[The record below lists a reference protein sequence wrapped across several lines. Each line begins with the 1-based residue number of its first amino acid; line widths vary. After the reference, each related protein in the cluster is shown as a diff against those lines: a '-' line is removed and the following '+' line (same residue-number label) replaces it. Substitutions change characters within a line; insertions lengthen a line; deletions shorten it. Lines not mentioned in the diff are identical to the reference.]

1 MGICSPIK
9 KTPSQRQLKDTTLSI
24 NQTSE
29 KNINSNI
36 QSLTKK
42 ESPIKIYNRLS
53 EKTKFDDVN
62 KFIKIKD
69 IFLGRGVSGIVREG
83 IDSKGENF
91 AIKSIWKN
99 DVSKNIYFKR
109 EVNITLELIHENI
122 IKCYEIYEDN
132 NSLHFILEL
141 CQGGDL
147 FDHIIHSPNQKL
159 SEEES
164 IDILHQILKSLIYLH
179 EELKIIHR
187 DIKPENFLIKN
198 ENGKNIIKLTDF
210 GFSDY
215 IPKDN
220 NGRFTEQIGTPQYA
234 APEIYEGK
242 NYNTKVDLWSVG
254 VVLYNMINGTQPFS
268 GNKNKSDT
276 IMDEVLHKKINF
288 NGFKNPQLK
297 NLAMH
302 LLERDPDKRVNAIQ
316 AFSELQLIKES
327 DESCQTI
334 PSNFNPDI
342 KKVMFIL
349 NNDVATLKDLRTFYI
364 TYIESE
370 NLTKLYM
377 NFHKNKNFKT
387 HEDDHK
393 LKEGRIYVD
402 AQFLINETLKHEK
415 YVNDDFK
422 NEIEKFIKEKGEEK
436 LKRQLIDVT
445 KFFHVSIEA
454 KKFIQKQRIY
464 NEFKNLDKDNKGYL
478 TKDEIFKLVT
488 DKTKL
493 NDFPHIHEDEK
504 IDFGK
509 FYNYYIIYNKIKVPT
524 LGIEMKRVISLTDN

>member
-1 MGICSPIK
+1 MGICSQVK
-9 KTPSQRQLKDTTLSI
+9 KPQTPRNKQEGGTRTFSQTT
-24 NQTSE
+24 E
-29 KNINSNI
+29 KTQNNNNPLFP
-36 QSLTKK
+36 QK
-42 ESPIKIYNRLS
+42 EKPIKIYNRLS

-69 IFLGRGVSGIVREG
+69 IFLGKGVSGIVREG
-83 IDSKGENF
+83 IDLKGQIF

-99 DVSKNIYFKR
+99 DVSKNLFFKR
-109 EVNITLELIHENI
+109 EVNITLDLINDNI

-132 NSLHFILEL
+132 NSLHFVLEL

-164 IDILHQILKSLIYLH
+164 MDILQQVLKSLIYLH
-179 EELKIIHR
+179 EELGVIHR

-198 ENGKNIIKLTDF
+198 ENGRNIIKLTDF

-215 IPKDN
+215 ITKEN
-220 NGRFTEQIGTPQYA
+220 KGIFKEQIGTPQYA

-242 NYNTKVDLWSVG
+242 EYNNKVDLWSLG

-268 GNKNKSDT
+268 GNNKTDSV
-276 IMDEVLHKKINF
+276 MNEVLHKKINF
-288 NGFKNPQLK
+288 NGFKNLQLK

-302 LLERDPDKRVNAIQ
+302 LLERDPEKRINAVQ
-316 AFSELQLIKES
+316 ALCQLQLIKNS
-327 DESCQTI
+327 DESTQTI

-349 NNDVATLKDLRTFYI
+349 NNDVATLQDLRGLYI
-364 TYIESE
+364 KFIDSDH
-370 NLTKLYM
+370 LTLLYM
-377 NFHKNKNFKT
+377 HFHKNKNVKT
-387 HEDDHK
+387 HEDDEQ

-402 AQFLINETLKHEK
+402 AEFLINETLKNEK
-415 YVNDDFK
+415 YVNEEFK
-422 NEIEKFIKEKGEEK
+422 SEIQKIRNEKGEEK

-464 NEFKNLDKDNKGYL
+464 NEFKNLDIDNKGYL
-478 TKDEIFKLVT
+478 TKNEIYKLLN
-488 DKTKL
+488 DKIKL
-493 NDFPHIHEDEK
+493 NDLPIIEENDK

-524 LGIEMKRVISLTDN
+524 LGIPMKRVISLTDN